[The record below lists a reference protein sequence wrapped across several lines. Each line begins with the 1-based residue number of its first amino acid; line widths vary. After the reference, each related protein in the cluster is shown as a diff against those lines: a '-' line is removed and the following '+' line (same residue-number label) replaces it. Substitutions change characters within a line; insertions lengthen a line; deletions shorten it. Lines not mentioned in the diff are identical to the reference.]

1 VPQETVLFAG
11 TLHENL
17 LLADPLASFESV
29 VQACKLAGIHG
40 TIEALPRGYA
50 TEVGERGAGLSG
62 GQRQRIAIARALLK
76 RPRIL
81 VFDEATASLDAPLA
95 DEIAATIH
103 ALSGRAT
110 IVFITHRVPPTL
122 KPDRV
127 IQLVPAG
134 AGTGRP
140 EAKGHATAV

>member
-1 VPQETVLFAG
+1 MREGLRPALLHVDADDHEGRPQPQLPVHA
-11 TLHENL
+11 
-17 LLADPLASFESV
+17 
-29 VQACKLAGIHG
+29 
-40 TIEALPRGYA
+40 TIEALPQGYA
-50 TEVGERGAGLSG
+50 TDVGERGAGLSG

-103 ALSGRAT
+103 GLRDRAT

-127 IQLVPAG
+127 LHLAPVG
-134 AGTGRP
+134 AGDERP
-140 EAKGHATAV
+140 PDRERAAGD

>member
-1 VPQETVLFAG
+1 MER
-11 TLHENL
+11 
-17 LLADPLASFESV
+17 
-29 VQACKLAGIHG
+29 ACRRAGIHDA
-40 TIEALPRGYA
+40 IVALPDGYR
-50 TEVGERGAGLSG
+50 TRLGERGIGLSG
-62 GQRQRIAIARALLK
+62 GQRQRLALARALLK

-140 EAKGHATAV
+140 EARGHATAV